1 MAVAADLVLALHGC
15 GTVGTIGAMVDLVMQ
30 VFITLGD
37 LEDGID
43 GTTGVGV
50 VSDMVML
57 VLDGEVLTTLGFAL
71 QDTMGMV
78 VITEMVMA
86 IQEEITPLI
95 TEEEAIITIS

>member
-1 MAVAADLVLALHGC
+1 MVLHRHGYGMDGIHGVTDRMVLV
-15 GTVGTIGAMVDLVMQ
+15 VFTI
-30 VFITLGD
+30 LGD
-37 LEDGID
+37 SIDLID